1 MQISQKL
8 SVSVL
13 CKCPSNKN
21 PLLTDRKFKTID
33 QFELLTFFPLEI
45 YQTEIEPRVWFRG
58 STVFCLLIF
67 LSQGAGNLF
76 GPRSDRESTKLADTP
91 PQKEEGKILGSVFI
105 F

>member
-13 CKCPSNKN
+13 YLSNKN

-33 QFELLTFFPLEI
+33 QLELLTFFHIEI

-91 PQKEEGKILGSVFI
+91 PQKEEGKNFRICFHILK
-105 F
+105 